1 VTETVRKNK
10 LFGTFS
16 GVFVPSFEAIL
27 GAVLFLIL
35 PMLTGAMGLWRMA
48 LIIVISNTVTIATAF
63 SISDCVTNIERV
75 GAGGMYAVSRR
86 SLGRAFGGSIGI
98 QLFLAQSASIGFYS
112 IGFAQPLQGILLH
125 IPFFNH
131 FLAGYD
137 VLTQKQLI
145 ATVVAL
151 IAFVFG
157 IIGANFIV
165 KIQMFIFIILILSV
179 VSILI
184 TPFIKIPG
192 VRIFSGSINW
202 EGISGVMGFWA
213 AFTAFFPAVTG
224 IDAGV
229 GMSGNLANPRRSL
242 SKGTFLSIL
251 VTFLVY
257 LSVTFV
263 YSLINPDFLRVSPD
277 GQVPSVVN
285 IFAKIPVIPYLL
297 LTGILV
303 ATSSSALSYFM
314 TAPRTAQALARDKI
328 LPKLFYFLER
338 DFTRNGKEPRLA
350 TLFALLVILPII
362 WSGDVTHAST
372 VVGILFLIVYGWVN
386 FAAFLERI
394 SGNPSFRPTSHGH
407 WAISLYGFLLCM
419 IIIALFN
426 VWVGIVVFISQTL
439 IFVLLLKYKSHN
451 RLEGVWWGV
460 VFSALTHAFKQM
472 KIIVQGTKNWRPI
485 VSVFGF
491 VDKPEEVA
499 STVEMGNRIADYQG
513 LIMYNLLKPEKTDD
527 VKLDLPLDY
536 RIIEVMNDN
545 YSEAIL
551 SVVQSA
557 LPGGLHVNTAL
568 FPIDNRLNYIEIIE
582 RMIRAE
588 INVLLYK
595 HGTGYSVKVVGE
607 DIERVDRID
616 VWWKGE
622 ENGNLMAL
630 LSYII
635 SVSDERTGKGSK
647 VIRLIRKLKGD
658 EEERVAQEEMETLL
672 QRARLKG
679 EILIIP
685 EDEKPI
691 HESIREFSSDAVLI
705 LMGMP
710 GEKREGIAKIFSL
723 DRLFF
728 TKELERFDHLP
739 PMLFVKASKIIDLF
753 EE

>member
-1 VTETVRKNK
+1 MSKSR
-10 LFGTFS
+10 LFGTFT

-48 LIIVISNTVTIATAF
+48 LIIIISNTVTIATAF

-112 IGFAQPLQGILLH
+112 IGFAQPLQSILLH
-125 IPFFNH
+125 IPFFNN
-131 FLAGYD
+131 LLSGYD
-137 VLTQKQLI
+137 VLTQKQLV

-165 KIQMFIFIILILSV
+165 KIQMFIFVILIISV
-179 VSILI
+179 SSILVA
-184 TPFIKIPG
+184 PFIKVPG
-192 VRIFSGSINW
+192 VKIFSGSINW
-202 EGISGVMGFWA
+202 AGTAGIMGFWA

-229 GMSGNLANPRRSL
+229 GMSGNLKDPRRSL
-242 SKGTFLSIL
+242 SRGTFLSIM

-257 LSVTFV
+257 LSVAFV
-263 YSLINPDFLRVSPD
+263 YSLIDPSLLKVSPE
-277 GQVPSVVN
+277 GQVPSVVD
-285 IFAKIPVIPYLL
+285 IFSKIPLIPYLL

-328 LPKLFYFLER
+328 LPRQFYFLEK
-338 DFTRNGKEPRLA
+338 DFRKSGKEPRFA

-419 IIIALFN
+419 VIIALFN
-426 VWVGIVVFISQTL
+426 VWVGVIVFISQTA

-451 RLEGVWWGV
+451 KLEGVWWGV
-460 VFSALTHAFKQM
+460 IFSALTHAFKQM
-472 KIIVQGTKNWRPI
+472 KVIVQGTKNWRPI

-491 VDKPEEVA
+491 IDKPDEVT
-499 STVEMGNRIADYQG
+499 STVEMGSRIADYQG
-513 LIMYNLLKPEKTDD
+513 LIMYNLLKPEKSDD
-527 VKLDLPLDY
+527 IKLDLPIDY
-536 RIIEVMNDN
+536 RIIEVINDN

-551 SVVQSA
+551 SVVQSS

-595 HGTGYSVKVVGE
+595 HGIGYSVSVVGE
-607 DIERVDRID
+607 GVEREERID

-635 SVSDERTGKGSK
+635 SVSDEKTGKGSK
-647 VIRLIRKLKGD
+647 KIRVIRKLRGD
-658 EEERVAQEEMETLL
+658 EEEEKAQEEMETLL
-672 QRARLKG
+672 RRARLKG

-685 EDEKPI
+685 EDDRPI
-691 HESIREFSSDAVLI
+691 DESVREFSSDAVLV

-710 GEKREGIAKIFSL
+710 GEKREGIARLFSL

-728 TKELERFDHLP
+728 TRELEKFDHLP
-739 PMLFVKASKIIDLF
+739 SMLFVKASKIIDLF